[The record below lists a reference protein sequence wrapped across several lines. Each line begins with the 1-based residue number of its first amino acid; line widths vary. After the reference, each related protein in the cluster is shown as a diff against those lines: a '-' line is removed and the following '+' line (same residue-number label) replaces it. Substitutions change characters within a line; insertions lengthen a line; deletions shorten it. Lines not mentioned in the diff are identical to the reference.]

1 MSFRRY
7 QAKAV
12 LASLFIRH
20 LFRRVVFFWRPHK
33 GLPTFLA
40 NYQSDAIFP
49 VTPNERALM
58 PSFQKCQACSL
69 CTFSCTAILQ
79 GKAPASFEPKFLM
92 LGYGRSSHEAEYF
105 LEEWLPCLECGKCEV
120 NCPNDV
126 PVHEMA
132 ETIRERR
139 ERLAFRKP

>member
-1 MSFRRY
+1 MSLRRLE
-7 QAKAV
+7 AKAV
-12 LASLFIRH
+12 LAGLFFLH
-20 LFRRVVFFWRPHK
+20 LFKRVVFFWKPHR
-33 GLPTFLA
+33 GLTTFLG

-58 PSFQKCQACSL
+58 PSFEKCQACSL
-69 CTFSCTAILQ
+69 CTFSCTAVQQ

-92 LGYGRSSHEAEYF
+92 LGYGRSGHEAEYY

-126 PVHEMA
+126 PIHEMA
-132 ETIRERR
+132 ETIRTRR
-139 ERLAFRKP
+139 ENLKFRKP